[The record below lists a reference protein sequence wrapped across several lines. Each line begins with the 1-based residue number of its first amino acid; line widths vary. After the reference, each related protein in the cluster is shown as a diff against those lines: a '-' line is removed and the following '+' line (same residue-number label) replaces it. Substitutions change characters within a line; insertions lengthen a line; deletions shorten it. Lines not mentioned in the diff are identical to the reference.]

1 MVRVIPVAFHR
12 SLIHAN
18 AEPLGE
24 GEDHPSS
31 EGRRYCDG
39 PSRYNLL
46 PVAG

>member
-18 AEPLGE
+18 AEPLD

-31 EGRRYCDG
+31 EGPRNCDG
-39 PSRYNLL
+39 PSRFNLL
-46 PVAG
+46 AVTG